1 LDLKPGDTV
10 EIDAEGERII
20 IRKVQSSAL
29 EQLEECISDV
39 WKEYDQELNKIRE
52 EWTGEYQQY
61 RRRRNDS
68 PWHVHAFG
76 VHFHETQV

>member
-1 LDLKPGDTV
+1 LKL
-10 EIDAEGERII
+10 EHDAEIGQKGAFFKGL
-20 IRKVQSSAL
+20 KVQSSAL

-52 EWTGEYQQY
+52 EWTREYQQY
-61 RRRRNDS
+61 RRRRNNS

-76 VHFHETQV
+76 VHFHEKQV